1 MPVNATQEYFLAE
14 KKYLEARTIEDR
26 IKYLQE
32 MIRTLPKHKSSE
44 NQLSELRRRLAKLK
58 KEAATLRKVSTKP
71 KFIIRKEGAA
81 QVCIIGLTQS
91 GKSTL
96 LNSLTNANVEVGD
109 HPYTTQIP
117 QVGMMFVEDVPIQ
130 LIEIPSTFDPEAL
143 SLLHTCDE
151 IIILIDKSK
160 DIADQKLK
168 LLKILKENKV
178 INKKYIFVMNDYTEK
193 GLEKLKKNIWR
204 NLGLIK
210 VYTKEPG
217 KPKALPPIVLKPG
230 STVED
235 VARRVHKDFLKNFKF
250 ARIFND
256 TKFSGQK
263 VGLDYK
269 LKNNDI
275 VEIHAR

>member
-130 LIEIPSTFDPEAL
+130 LIEIPSTFDPQAL

-235 VARRVHKDFLKNFKF
+235 VAKRVHKDFLKNFKF

-275 VEIHAR
+275 VEIHVR

>member
-96 LNSLTNANVEVGD
+96 LNSLTNANVEVG
-109 HPYTTQIP
+109 
-117 QVGMMFVEDVPIQ
+117 
-130 LIEIPSTFDPEAL
+130 A
-143 SLLHTCDE
+143 
-151 IIILIDKSK
+151 ILI
-160 DIADQKLK
+160 L
-168 LLKILKENKV
+168 
-178 INKKYIFVMNDYTEK
+178 
-193 GLEKLKKNIWR
+193 
-204 NLGLIK
+204 
-210 VYTKEPG
+210 
-217 KPKALPPIVLKPG
+217 
-230 STVED
+230 
-235 VARRVHKDFLKNFKF
+235 HKFH
-250 ARIFND
+250 R
-256 TKFSGQK
+256 
-263 VGLDYK
+263 
-269 LKNNDI
+269 
-275 VEIHAR
+275 